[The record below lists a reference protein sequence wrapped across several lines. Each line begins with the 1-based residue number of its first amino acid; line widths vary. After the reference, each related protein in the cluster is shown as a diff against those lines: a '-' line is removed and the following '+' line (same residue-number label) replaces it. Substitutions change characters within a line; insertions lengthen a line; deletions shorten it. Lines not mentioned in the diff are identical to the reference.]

1 MPYEVKVD
9 IPESGEQD
17 VYIHGLGTFANGS
30 TNVVDDEQVARY
42 RAATATQMQS
52 SFDTGGGFAI
62 HGVSKAP
69 QSGYGITITELPG
82 TGDFEYKKGE
92 EGSQ

>member
-30 TNVVDDEQVARY
+30 TNVVDDDQIARY
-42 RAATATQMQS
+42 RAANATQMQS
-52 SFDTGGGFAI
+52 SFGQNGEFAV

-69 QSGYGITITELPG
+69 QNGYGITVTELKAES
-82 TGDFEYKKGE
+82 DKRE
-92 EGSQ
+92 EGN